1 MLASRLLVS
10 EQRLHTLNVSLR
22 DEQRISPCP
31 YAPRGLSTKYRRTIM
46 RHFDSGVCTKSCCVQ
61 QRHVQEA
68 PCSIPNLTPIPSLS
82 PLRRQ
87 PNGKKAASPRPPAS
101 PFEPAASPQ
110 TGVSVIG
117 TDLTILGDRIVII
130 SQNKL
135 QVDGQVRGDVHG
147 KEILVSKG
155 GSVTG
160 KVWAERIDVRG
171 TVEGSIVAVA
181 LTLHDLA
188 KVDGRHHASEAVDL
202 GGSRVRR
209 PRTAHQGCEPADA
222 HTRRRSDIERCRS
235 SFLEPDFSVVLR

>member
-1 MLASRLLVS
+1 MFNSK
-10 EQRLHTLNVSLR
+10 
-22 DEQRISPCP
+22 P
-31 YAPRGLSTKYRRTIM
+31 
-46 RHFDSGVCTKSCCVQ
+46 DSNIK
-61 QRHVQEA
+61 
-68 PCSIPNLTPIPSLS
+68 PLTPPPPSI
-82 PLRRQ
+82 
-87 PNGKKAASPRPPAS
+87 GKKATSARPTAS

-147 KEILVSKG
+147 KEILVNKG

-181 LTLHDLA
+181 IALHDSA
-188 KVDGRHHASEAVDL
+188 KVDGDIMHQKLAISEGAEFD
-202 GGSRVRR
+202 GCIQRVADTGQLM
-209 PRTAHQGCEPADA
+209 PMLDADA
-222 HTRRRSDIERCRS
+222 ISRGASLAS
-235 SFLEPDFSVVLR
+235 